1 MKIYMADGSKKSGK
15 SEKVD
20 ISKKGVNKAKKPLQ
34 AKSANKS
41 EVAEKKPAP
50 KLADIESAAAKK
62 KPVVKA
68 ADVSK
73 NSKEV
78 GSVNMNK
85 TTFLKPAQVRR
96 KWLILDASGKSLGRV
111 AALAASMLRG
121 KHRVDFTPNV
131 DCGDSI
137 IIINCRDAVLT
148 GRKLEQKVRYHHS
161 GWMGG
166 LKELK
171 YSVIMKKCPQKA
183 MMWAVQGMLPHNSLG
198 ARMARRLRTYA
209 GEDHGHEAQ
218 KPQLYKF

>member
-1 MKIYMADGSKKSGK
+1 MADDVKKSSK
-15 SEKVD
+15 PEKVD
-20 ISKKGVNKAKKPLQ
+20 VSKKGAGKAKKPMQ
-34 AKSANKS
+34 AK
-41 EVAEKKPAP
+41 AEKKSEAAVKKAVP
-50 KLADIESAAAKK
+50 KLADMESVVAKEK
-62 KPVVKA
+62 HKDKVA
-68 ADVSK
+68 NVSK
-73 NSKEV
+73 SSKTYD
-78 GSVNMNK
+78 NINKNK
-85 TTFLKPAQVRR
+85 TTFLKPAEVRR
-96 KWLILDASGKSLGRV
+96 RWLVLDASGKPLGRV

-137 IIINCRDAVLT
+137 IIINCRDVVLT
-148 GRKLEQKVRYHHS
+148 GRKLEQKVRYRHS

>member
-1 MKIYMADGSKKSGK
+1 MADSSKKSNK

-20 ISKKGVNKAKKPLQ
+20 VSKKGVSKAKGAVK
-34 AKSANKS
+34 AG
-41 EVAEKKPAP
+41 AEKNVRV
-50 KLADIESAAAKK
+50 AKK
-62 KPVVKA
+62 KPVPTFAAKSSIAAEEKPAVKA
-68 ADVSK
+68 VNVSAAK
-73 NSKEV
+73 KSV
-78 GSVNMNK
+78 GNINKNK
-85 TTFLKPAQVRR
+85 TTFLKPAQVKRR
-96 KWLILDASGKSLGRV
+96 WFVLDASGKSLGRV

-137 IIINCRDAVLT
+137 IIINCRDVVLT

-166 LKELK
+166 LKGLK

-198 ARMARRLRTYA
+198 AKMAKRLRAYA
-209 GEDHGHEAQ
+209 GEEHGHEAQ
-218 KPQLYKF
+218 SPQLYKF